1 METINWGI
9 IGCGKVCEK
18 KSGPAFYK
26 INHSALTAV
35 MRRDAAKA
43 EDFAKRHGVPKY
55 YTDAEQ
61 LINDPDINAIYV
73 ATPPYLHKKY
83 AIMAMEAGKPVYVEK
98 PMAMNYEECKEMI
111 TVSEKTGQ
119 KLFTA
124 FYRRGL
130 PYFLKVKSLL
140 EEKAIGNILSVN
152 VVYYEAPKET
162 DAFPDKRTWHLTKE
176 IAGDGYFYDLA
187 PHTLDILDYLLGEI
201 TDATGYIQNLGHL
214 YEVTDTVSAIFRFK
228 SGAIGTGQ
236 WCFVTPKEAEQ
247 DSIEIIGDKGKIC
260 LSTFAFTPIQ
270 LISETKTEL
279 YEIAP
284 PEHIQQPLI
293 QTIVNELRGIGTCPS
308 TGISG
313 SRTSRVMDWIM
324 KGTIYQ

>member
-1 METINWGI
+1 
-9 IGCGKVCEK
+9 
-18 KSGPAFYK
+18 
-26 INHSALTAV
+26 

-324 KGTIYQ
+324 KNK